1 MPPKTRPRPY
11 TTLDRDYLAQD
22 TIRELGGEH
31 GPAGPLVFLA
41 LILNAGK
48 AISSQAPEEVGRL
61 EMRWKT
67 LAGEAWVSVDEAR
80 EIVRAAVDLDLVA
93 EYVELDGGRFSA
105 RLTKAARWESRPLTG
120 AERTAAWRERKAEDR
135 DARDENPSR

>member
-1 MPPKTRPRPY
+1 LPPKARPRPY

-48 AISSQAPEEVGRL
+48 AISSQAPDAIGRV
-61 EMRWKT
+61 EMRWRT
-67 LAGEAWVSVDEAR
+67 LAGEAWVGVEEAR
-80 EIVRAAVDLDLVA
+80 EIVRMAVDLDLVA
-93 EYVELDGGRFSA
+93 EFVELDGGRFSA

-120 AERTAAWRERKAEDR
+120 AERTAQWRERKAEGR
-135 DARDENPSR
+135 DARDEEPSQ